1 MHALFIRC
9 RNLDDAKA
17 NGIIKK
23 FLKFLVPEMGEQIF
37 EDAASKLRSNFIE
50 WRHTL
55 WNRISKLFV
64 ELQKRAKSN
73 DDLNKLFA
81 KVTANDVQR
90 VWQQFLVNIDIPAI
104 RNEHNDSNKFE
115 NLLLDMVCVG
125 VWALNVYEQKN
136 VQTVFFNL
144 NNDLYTV
151 NLNVLTLNGWYVAT
165 SIDLSKY
172 HFNAQKGAAIV

>member
-1 MHALFIRC
+1 SEMHALFIRC

-23 FLKFLVPEMGEQIF
+23 FLKFFVLEMGEQIF

-64 ELQKRAKSN
+64 ELQKRAKR
-73 DDLNKLFA
+73 KMP
-81 KVTANDVQR
+81 K
-90 VWQQFLVNIDIPAI
+90 
-104 RNEHNDSNKFE
+104 
-115 NLLLDMVCVG
+115 M
-125 VWALNVYEQKN
+125 
-136 VQTVFFNL
+136 VFFNL

-151 NLNVLTLNGWYVAT
+151 NLNVLTLNGWNVAI

-172 HFNAQKGAAIV
+172 HFNAQKGADIV